1 MPQHDGPRAEGLP
14 CWVDL
19 SAPDVDAAA
28 AFYRSIL
35 GWEFAETGPEYG
47 GYRMASR
54 GGRFAA
60 GVGPQEGDAPAVWVL
75 YFAVESADRTAERAR
90 ELGGTVLVEPFDV
103 ATQGRMAVV
112 ADPSGA
118 AFGLWQAGEHHGFQ
132 VSGEPGGFGWAE
144 VNTPDAD
151 AARDFYTALFDA
163 SSAIVENP
171 ATTYYSLSKDGAAI
185 GGVLQM
191 TAEWEGIPPHWMPY
205 FEVDDM
211 DAAVARAKD
220 GGGTVAVEPFATPLG
235 RIAVVGD
242 QAMAFFSLLQRGAG

>member
-19 SAPDVDAAA
+19 SAPAVDAAA
-28 AFYRSIL
+28 AFYRSVL

-144 VNTPDAD
+144 VNTPTQTRRATSTPRCSTLP
-151 AARDFYTALFDA
+151 APSWRTRPRPTTPCRRTAPP
-163 SSAIVENP
+163 SAG
-171 ATTYYSLSKDGAAI
+171 SC
-185 GGVLQM
+185 
-191 TAEWEGIPPHWMPY
+191 
-205 FEVDDM
+205 
-211 DAAVARAKD
+211 R
-220 GGGTVAVEPFATPLG
+220 
-235 RIAVVGD
+235 
-242 QAMAFFSLLQRGAG
+242 